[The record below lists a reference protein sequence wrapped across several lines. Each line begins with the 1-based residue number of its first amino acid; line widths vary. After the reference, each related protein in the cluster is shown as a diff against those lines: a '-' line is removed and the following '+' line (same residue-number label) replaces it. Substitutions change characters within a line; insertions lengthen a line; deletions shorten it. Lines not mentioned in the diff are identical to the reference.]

1 VPETKAIA
9 IAALKAMGDYGRA
22 KGIKVG
28 IENRGS
34 YLPPA
39 GTIAMAVTPA
49 LDAAPAQQSPS
60 TAPAY
65 QLLVDVIKAAG
76 TNTNC
81 DMGNF
86 ANQTLQHEGIR
97 AMLPLSDGNT
107 HVKMNTK
114 RYDLA
119 AAVKLA
125 NQIGYTGLF
134 SIEANANLTNSPTSP
149 DMGPDPYAN
158 VQKIYDVLLQAL

>member
-1 VPETKAIA
+1 M
-9 IAALKAMGDYGRA
+9 ALTPSLPGAP
-22 KGIKVG
+22 
-28 IENRGS
+28 
-34 YLPPA
+34 PPA
-39 GTIAMAVTPA
+39 GMPPNGVA
-49 LDAAPAQQSPS
+49 LGE
-60 TAPAY
+60 PAY
-65 QLLVDVIKAAG
+65 LLLVDVIKAAG

-86 ANQTLQHEGIR
+86 ADQKLQHDGVR

-125 NQIGYTGLF
+125 AQIGYTGLF
-134 SIEANANLTNSPTSP
+134 SIEANANLNNNPNTP
-149 DMGPDPYAN
+149 DMGKDPYEN
-158 VQKIYDVLLQAL
+158 VQKIYDVLLASL